1 MAVEPFPVCQE
12 NSGTGEPR
20 TVTRIRTNDLV
31 RTVVVARPLDDVVQ
45 LVTLLE
51 QSPDGLPTAATVL
64 RVAAVARSVED
75 VSRLVE
81 LLGPPAHGV
90 DRMDEAIRTAAEQRP
105 VAEVGRLVALLHAAP
120 HSAHAE
126 AQAVRAAA
134 GRPVEDLVQ
143 LIGGIGD
150 VQDQDRD
157 RDRGQGQDWD
167 WGRDPDPV
175 ITNTAPRVQEE
186 VAAVG
191 RAGSRDVLWFR
202 RVVAVLVLLCGAA
215 HFPVDWVDAPRYGP
229 AASFGISAL
238 CLLAGAA
245 LWFRRSS
252 AVAVVVVVVSG
263 VLAAAHLLGTHV
275 DSETLAYVR
284 QAGGAASPLP
294 ALAACA
300 ALLAALTVLALS
312 FVRRRRVTGARNT
325 APNSLLKVNSLRL

>member
-1 MAVEPFPVCQE
+1 MAVEPFPACPE
-12 NSGTGEPR
+12 NSGTGETR

-81 LLGPPAHGV
+81 LLGPPTHGV
-90 DRMDEAIRTAAEQRP
+90 DRMDEAIRTAVEQRP

-134 GRPVEDLVQ
+134 TSRPVEDLVQ
-143 LIGGIGD
+143 LIGSIDD
-150 VQDQDRD
+150 VRDRD
-157 RDRGQGQDWD
+157 RD
-167 WGRDPDPV
+167 PDPA
-175 ITNTAPRVQEE
+175 IARPAPQAGET
-186 VAAVG
+186 AAVVG
-191 RAGSRDVLWFR
+191 ARRDVLWLR
-202 RVVAVLVLLCGAA
+202 RAVAVLVMLCGAA
-215 HFPVDWVDAPRYGP
+215 HFPLDWVDAPRHGL
-229 AASFGISAL
+229 AASLGVSAL

-245 LWFRRSS
+245 LWFGRSP
-252 AVAVVVVVVSG
+252 AVTAAAVVAPG
-263 VLAAAHLLGTHV
+263 ALAAVHLLGGHV
-275 DSETLAYVR
+275 GSATLAYVR
-284 QAGGAASPLP
+284 QAGGAVSPLP

-300 ALLAALTVLALS
+300 ATLAALTALAVALA
-312 FVRRRRVTGARNT
+312 RRRRVAGARDT
-325 APNSLLKVNSLRL
+325 VPDPVLKVNSLRL

>member
-1 MAVEPFPVCQE
+1 MAVEPFPACPE

-150 VQDQDRD
+150 VQDQDQGQ
-157 RDRGQGQDWD
+157 GQGQDW
-167 WGRDPDPV
+167 GRDPEPV
-175 ITNTAPRVQEE
+175 ITNTAARVQGEA
-186 VAAVG
+186 AAVA
-191 RAGSRDVLWFR
+191 RARGRDVLWLR
-202 RVVAVLVLLCGAA
+202 RAVAVLVLLCGAA
-215 HFPVDWVDAPRYGP
+215 HFPLDWVDAPRYGP

-245 LWFRRSS
+245 LWFSRSS
-252 AVAVVVVVVSG
+252 AVAAAVVVVSG
-263 VLAAAHLLGTHV
+263 ALAAAHLLGTHV

-300 ALLAALTVLALS
+300 ASLAALAVLALS
-312 FVRRRRVTGARNT
+312 LVRRRRVTGARNT
-325 APNSLLKVNSLRL
+325 ASKSLLKVNSLRL

>member
-1 MAVEPFPVCQE
+1 MAVEPFPAVPE
-12 NSGTGEPR
+12 NPGTGEPR

-81 LLGPPAHGV
+81 LLGPPTHGV

-143 LIGGIGD
+143 LIGHIGD
-150 VQDQDRD
+150 VRDQDQDQDQNRD
-157 RDRGQGQDWD
+157 G
-167 WGRDPDPV
+167 DPDPAV
-175 ITNTAPRVQEE
+175 ARTAPRVERT
-186 VAAVG
+186 AAVA
-191 RAGSRDVLWFR
+191 RAGGRDVLWLR
-202 RVVAVLVLLCGAA
+202 RAVAALVMLCGAA
-215 HFPVDWVDAPRYGP
+215 HFPLDWVDAPKHGL
-229 AASFGISAL
+229 AASLGVSAL

-245 LWFRRSS
+245 LWFGRSE
-252 AVAVVVVVVSG
+252 AVTAAAVVVSG
-263 VLAAAHLLGTHV
+263 ALAAAHLLGGHV
-275 DSETLAYVR
+275 DSATLAYVR
-284 QAGGAASPLP
+284 EAGGATAPLP
-294 ALAACA
+294 ALAACVA
-300 ALLAALTVLALS
+300 TLAALTVLAVSL
-312 FVRRRRVTGARNT
+312 VRRRRDAGARDT
-325 APNSLLKVNSLRL
+325 APDPVLKVNSLRL

>member
-1 MAVEPFPVCQE
+1 MAVEPFPACPE
-12 NSGTGEPR
+12 NSGTGETR

-134 GRPVEDLVQ
+134 TGRPVEDLVQ

-150 VQDQDRD
+150 VQDRE
-157 RDRGQGQDWD
+157 
-167 WGRDPDPV
+167 RDPDPA
-175 ITNTAPRVQEE
+175 IANTAPRVQEA
-186 VAAVG
+186 AAVA
-191 RAGSRDVLWFR
+191 RAGRRDVLWLR
-202 RVVAVLVLLCGAA
+202 RAVAVLVMLCAAA
-215 HFPVDWVDAPRYGP
+215 HFPLDWVDAPRHGL
-229 AASFGISAL
+229 AAALGVSAL

-245 LWFRRSS
+245 LWFGRSP
-252 AVAVVVVVVSG
+252 AVAAAAVIVSG
-263 VLAAAHLLGTHV
+263 ALAAAHLVGGHV
-275 DSETLAYVR
+275 GSETLAYVR
-284 QAGGAASPLP
+284 QAGGAVSPLP
-294 ALAACA
+294 ALAAWA
-300 ALLAALTVLALS
+300 ATLAALAALAVSLI
-312 FVRRRRVTGARNT
+312 RGRRVGGARDT
-325 APNSLLKVNSLRL
+325 APDPVLKVNSLRL

>member
-1 MAVEPFPVCQE
+1 MAVEPFPVVPE
-12 NSGTGEPR
+12 NPGTGEPR

-143 LIGGIGD
+143 LIGHIG
-150 VQDQDRD
+150 R
-157 RDRGQGQDWD
+157 RQGP
-167 WGRDPDPV
+167 G
-175 ITNTAPRVQEE
+175 PRPRP
-186 VAAVG
+186 G
-191 RAGSRDVLWFR
+191 PGPGSRDRAYRVAGREDGGRGGR
-202 RVVAVLVLLCGAA
+202 RWA
-215 HFPVDWVDAPRYGP
+215 
-229 AASFGISAL
+229 
-238 CLLAGAA
+238 
-245 LWFRRSS
+245 
-252 AVAVVVVVVSG
+252 
-263 VLAAAHLLGTHV
+263 
-275 DSETLAYVR
+275 
-284 QAGGAASPLP
+284 
-294 ALAACA
+294 
-300 ALLAALTVLALS
+300 
-312 FVRRRRVTGARNT
+312 
-325 APNSLLKVNSLRL
+325 